1 MVKLNFETQRLPGKP
16 FTGKLDGARTIEVYA
31 TNDEQVLVY
40 VARCGELYAF
50 GYKVYVNGGRSFDV
64 APNPEF
70 GLFRTAAFA
79 EGYALQ
85 LIFEKAYISDE
96 ARNAVLQ
103 KALPLRQLELF

>member
-1 MVKLNFETQRLPGKP
+1 MVKLNFESQRLPGEP
-16 FTGKLDGARTIEVYA
+16 YAGKLECVRTIDVYT

-40 VARCGELYAF
+40 IAPFGDLYAF
-50 GYKVYVNGGRSFDV
+50 GYKVYVNGGRSFNV
-64 APNPEF
+64 EPNPEF

-96 ARNAVLQ
+96 ARNSVLQ
-103 KALPLRQLELF
+103 KALPLRQFELF

>member
-1 MVKLNFETQRLPGKP
+1 MVKLNVETQRLPGKP
-16 FTGKLDGARTIEVYA
+16 YVGKLDGARTIEIYA